1 MKKNH
6 KIQTINTGLY
16 YLLCSRGFLADF
28 VQFKIIIRVWKF
40 FIVVKVTFQKYL
52 PGLNQGVMLKDGRKR
67 FRETVW
73 LPLKLF

>member
-1 MKKNH
+1 M
-6 KIQTINTGLY
+6 
-16 YLLCSRGFLADF
+16 ADF